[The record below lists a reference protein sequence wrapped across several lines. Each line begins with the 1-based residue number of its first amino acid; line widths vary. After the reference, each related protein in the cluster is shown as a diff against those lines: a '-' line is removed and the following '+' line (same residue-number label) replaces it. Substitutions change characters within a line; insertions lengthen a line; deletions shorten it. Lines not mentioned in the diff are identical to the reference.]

1 MAANVK
7 LLILKHVKVLDGV
20 HEVGPWP
27 NGIEFALDHREVMP
41 PALFAPNCSSVLV
54 AEGLT
59 MGGTVDYGAL
69 ASALGGV
76 LTLAIMIW
84 IANAGRG

>member
-1 MAANVK
+1 M
-7 LLILKHVKVLDGV
+7 LILKHVKVLDGV
-20 HEVGPWP
+20 HEVGLWP

-59 MGGTVDYGAL
+59 MGGQ
-69 ASALGGV
+69 
-76 LTLAIMIW
+76 
-84 IANAGRG
+84 